1 MMKTTTIGI
10 IKEGKVPPDFR
21 VALTPK
27 QCKAIE
33 LLYPEVKIQVQRSPI
48 RTFTDEEYAA
58 EGIMLVDSMEQC
70 DIIIGVKEVNVTDLI
85 PKKTFLFFSH
95 TIKKQS
101 YNQKLLRAILDKNIR
116 LIDYEVIKDK
126 NNKRLIGFGR
136 YAGIVGTYNGFL
148 TWGLKNDSY
157 TLKPANQCANRVEVE
172 SELKKVVLPANFK
185 CILTG
190 FGRVGHGAREIMDLL
205 PIKEVTPDEILANE
219 FNEPVFAHLELE
231 DYYAPI
237 DGSQFDK
244 KEFYSNP
251 EKYKSILSRFVPKV
265 DMYIPC
271 HFWSNKSPIILS
283 QVDLQHADRKLS
295 VVADISCDIEGPIA
309 STIRSSKISDPVFG
323 YDPLS
328 GNEVNYKNTGAIAV
342 MAVDNLPCE
351 LPKDASEDFGNELIK
366 YVLPALLREDPDRI
380 IDRASETNFAGE
392 LTEGF
397 AYLKEYA
404 EGLIA

>member
-101 YNQKLLRAILDKNIR
+101 FNQKLLRAILDKNIR

-392 LTEGF
+392 LTQGF
-397 AYLKEYA
+397 AYLQEYA